1 MKNRS
6 GISGIVII
14 GIIVVVLV
22 VVRRVLGGIPLLGSL
37 IRIGGLAL
45 IIILAIVLA
54 VMIIALVTS
63 NRSGGN
69 TAANENKAEPTPN
82 DEQNRILRDAR
93 QELMTLRRAGMRIK
107 NVEVRRGSE
116 KVARSVERILT
127 ELRHQPDQIQSQRQF
142 LGYYLPTITQVLR
155 KYAHL
160 EESGAMD
167 ETTAANAEK
176 YLADVH
182 TALERQYGNL
192 FSKDKLDLTVEM
204 EAMTL
209 AAKREGLLDDSF
221 TPHSAKKAEMPGP
234 ELTADPGMPEAP
246 RLEQRTTGIPDL
258 VLPGMEKEKEK
269 V

>member
-14 GIIVVVLV
+14 GIIVVALV

-63 NRSGGN
+63 NRSGN
-69 TAANENKAEPTPN
+69 TAKTENKGEPSPSE
-82 DEQNRILRDAR
+82 EQNRMLRDAR

-107 NVEVRRGSE
+107 NAEVRHGAE
-116 KVARSVERILT
+116 NVARSVERILT
-127 ELRHQPDQIQSQRQF
+127 ELRHQPDQLQSQRQF

-221 TPHSAKKAEMPGP
+221 VPHSAKKAEMPGP